1 MSRRDRPAQIRR
13 PRYVA
18 FLVTGM
24 AVGLLA
30 TVVLSLS
37 VRDSVGSTA
46 RLLLYLGIL
55 LGGLDALAG
64 GGVAVWLE
72 RDARD
77 E

>member
-1 MSRRDRPAQIRR
+1 VP
-13 PRYVA
+13 

-46 RLLLYLGIL
+46 RLLVYLGIL
-55 LGGLDALAG
+55 LGGLGALAG

>member
-1 MSRRDRPAQIRR
+1 MSRDQPARVRR
-13 PRYVA
+13 PRYVP

-30 TVVLSLS
+30 TVILSLS
-37 VRDSVGSTA
+37 VRDSVGSAT

-55 LGGLDALAG
+55 LGGLGALAG
-64 GGVAVWLE
+64 GSVAVWLE

>member
-30 TVVLSLS
+30 TIVLSLS
-37 VRDSVGSTA
+37 VRDSVDSTA
-46 RLLLYLGIL
+46 RVLVYLGIL
-55 LGGLDALAG
+55 LGGLGALAG
-64 GGVAVWLE
+64 GAVAVWLE
-72 RDARD
+72 RDPHD
-77 E
+77 S

>member
-1 MSRRDRPAQIRR
+1 M
-13 PRYVA
+13 V
-18 FLVTGM
+18 
-24 AVGLLA
+24 VGLLA
-30 TVVLSLS
+30 TVVLSLT

-55 LGGLDALAG
+55 LGGLGALAG

>member
-1 MSRRDRPAQIRR
+1 
-13 PRYVA
+13 VA

-30 TVVLSLS
+30 TVILSLS
-37 VRDSVGSTA
+37 VRDAVGSTT

-55 LGGLDALAG
+55 LGGLGALVG

>member
-1 MSRRDRPAQIRR
+1 VSRDQPARVRR
-13 PRYVA
+13 PRYVP

-24 AVGLLA
+24 PIGLLA

-37 VRDSVGSTA
+37 VRESVGSTT

-55 LGGLDALAG
+55 LGGLGALAG

>member
-1 MSRRDRPAQIRR
+1 VSRDQPARVRR
-13 PRYVA
+13 PRYMA

-24 AVGLLA
+24 VVGLLA

-37 VRDSVGSTA
+37 VRDSVGSTT

-55 LGGLDALAG
+55 LGGLGALAG

-72 RDARD
+72 RNARD

>member
-1 MSRRDRPAQIRR
+1 VSRDQPARVRR

-37 VRDSVGSTA
+37 VRDSAGSTT

-55 LGGLDALAG
+55 LGGLGALAG

-72 RDARD
+72 RDAGD

>member
-1 MSRRDRPAQIRR
+1 VSRDQPARVRR
-13 PRYVA
+13 PRYVP

-46 RLLLYLGIL
+46 RLLVYLGIL
-55 LGGLDALAG
+55 LGGLGALAG